1 MQLTDMAAAV
11 HWINNLPGRYCG
23 VLFGKPAGCS
33 FISFSVLS
41 GHLSN
46 LVCTGMSLAASTA
59 LFYAAR
65 VADVPAVF
73 MAEPD
78 DIVILSGQI

>member
-1 MQLTDMAAAV
+1 
-11 HWINNLPGRYCG
+11 
-23 VLFGKPAGCS
+23 
-33 FISFSVLS
+33 
-41 GHLSN
+41 
-46 LVCTGMSLAASTA
+46 MSLAASTA

-78 DIVILSGQI
+78 DIVILSGKI